1 MNMAEADNIRHH
13 AIRTLSTDGSQ
24 WPVWRFRNLNVEDKV
39 QAVFYV
45 RSEFDNYVTM
55 RKISVAV
62 CHPRLIDPVSWY
74 HKTQSPPEY
83 CMILWLQTQFMYK
96 QDRPIISEPLFY
108 RMFIVLGRPN
118 FTFTLRSRMGRQVF
132 NILFHWLKERFRYGE
147 QISTLHSWALYNLL
161 VKQNGT

>member
-1 MNMAEADNIRHH
+1 MAEADNIRHH

-62 CHPRLIDPVSWY
+62 CHPRLIDPVS
-74 HKTQSPPEY
+74 
-83 CMILWLQTQFMYK
+83 
-96 QDRPIISEPLFY
+96 
-108 RMFIVLGRPN
+108 
-118 FTFTLRSRMGRQVF
+118 
-132 NILFHWLKERFRYGE
+132 
-147 QISTLHSWALYNLL
+147 
-161 VKQNGT
+161 